1 MPIAALSK
9 AIDAFGTTRLQPPL
23 PDQGPDMTEQEI
35 QAILTLS
42 VLAAFV
48 DGDKH
53 ERERAEIKR
62 IAEGLATDERVHLPS
77 LYQDVLMKRV
87 SIASAAKDLSSLESK
102 QLAYEMAVCVCDADG
117 AQSEAEQR
125 FLQEVRSA
133 LALAAPAAT
142 EFSRE
147 AEALAEVPLKA
158 AGSTNADAAWGST
171 SADAA
176 WGNANGGSGNV
187 HRTPSKVPG
196 TTGNAHGAPGSI
208 TGVPGNV
215 NGTSGNADAGPG
227 TAGTFPEKPA
237 PDNAELDRT
246 ILNASILNGA
256 LELLPETLSTM
267 AIIPLQM
274 KLVYRIGQAHGYE
287 LDRGHIKDF
296 LAAAGVGMTSQF
308 MEQAGRKLLGGLLG
322 KLGGGMGRGLG
333 KQAVS
338 SGMSFAS
345 TYALGHVAK
354 RYYAGGRQLS
364 APMLKEAY
372 AGVVQEARN
381 LQTQYLP
388 AIQDKARTL
397 DTGKVLAL
405 VRGA

>member
-1 MPIAALSK
+1 
-9 AIDAFGTTRLQPPL
+9 
-23 PDQGPDMTEQEI
+23 MTQQEI
-35 QAILTLS
+35 KAILTLS
-42 VLAAFV
+42 LLAAFV

-62 IAEGLATDERVHLPS
+62 IAEGLSADEHLHLPS

-87 SIASAAKDLSSLESK
+87 TVASATSDLSSLESK

-117 AQSEAEQR
+117 TQSEAEQR
-125 FLQEVRSA
+125 FLEEVRAA
-133 LALAAPAAT
+133 LNLAASPAAR
-142 EFSRE
+142 FSRD
-147 AEALAEVPLKA
+147 AEELAAVPLGPN
-158 AGSTNADAAWGST
+158 GSSVVN
-171 SADAA
+171 SA
-176 WGNANGGSGNV
+176 SGNV
-187 HRTPSKVPG
+187 S
-196 TTGNAHGAPGSI
+196 
-208 TGVPGNV
+208 
-215 NGTSGNADAGPG
+215 
-227 TAGTFPEKPA
+227 
-237 PDNAELDRT
+237 PDDAELDRT

-287 LDRGHIKDF
+287 LDRGHVKDF
-296 LAAAGVGMTSQF
+296 LATAGVGLTSQF

-322 KLGGGMGRGLG
+322 KIGGGFGRVLANQG
-333 KQAVS
+333 VS

-354 RYYAGGRQLS
+354 RYYAGGRELS
-364 APMLKEAY
+364 APMLKDAY
-372 AGVVQEARN
+372 AAVMQEARN
-381 LQTQYLP
+381 LQSQYLP

-397 DTGKVLAL
+397 DAGKVLAM